1 MMFNAII
8 PLSEPVVAVQVDAAQ
23 LAEPM
28 AAELLARLEIYF
40 MRPVVLVAWD
50 ETSRFI
56 RYGFPCSEEML
67 VSDDLEWRQF
77 ELPPEPEI
85 PF

>member
-1 MMFNAII
+1 MFNAII
-8 PLSEPVVAVQVDAAQ
+8 PLSEPIVAVQVDADQ
-23 LAEPM
+23 LAG
-28 AAELLARLEIYF
+28 AAGAELLERLEVHF

-50 ETSRFI
+50 KDSRLA
-56 RYGFPCSEEML
+56 RLGYPCPEEML
-67 VSDDLEWRQF
+67 ISDDLEWRRF